1 MPFLFAIVF
10 IVKQFDMEMLRIG
23 SRGDEVRSLQ
33 ILLSNHG
40 FIGTADGI
48 FGNGTEDLVIGFQKK
63 NNLSAD
69 GIVGKSTWAL
79 LLNNKDEKRIDDDK
93 YVLTTKKYFNEP
105 IAKKNI
111 VLHHTNGWTVRKG
124 TEDRPS
130 MNHFNWWKST
140 NGHVSTAF
148 SVDHK
153 GNIYQHFD
161 PQMWAYHLGIGG
173 SRKFLDKQS
182 IGIELV
188 NEGHMVKK
196 DDKFFWVL
204 GDDKDGLVPY
214 NRLQYEPVHV
224 KKEWRGY
231 NYFAPYPK
239 EQVDSTLWLV
249 EHLCSKYNIKKNF
262 IEDNDYHEE
271 ILSGAYE
278 GIYNHAN
285 VRDYPET
292 KNKWDI
298 SPAFNFK
305 DFKKRLLS

>member
-1 MPFLFAIVF
+1 
-10 IVKQFDMEMLRIG
+10 METLRIG
-23 SRGDEVRSLQ
+23 SRGDSVRSLQ
-33 ILLSNHG
+33 MLLNNHG
-40 FIGTADGI
+40 FSGNPDGI
-48 FGNGTEDLVIGFQKK
+48 FGNGTEDNVIAFQRK

-69 GIVGKSTWAL
+69 GIVGNSTWAAL
-79 LLNNKDEKRIDDDK
+79 LKDKETKRIDDTK
-93 YVLTTKKYFNEP
+93 YVLTTKKYFPEP
-105 IAKKNI
+105 ILKKNI

-148 SVDHK
+148 SIDHK

-161 PQMWAYHLGIGG
+161 PQFWAYHLGIGG
-173 SRKFLDKQS
+173 SRKYLDKQS

-196 DDKFFWVL
+196 DDKYYWVL
-204 GDDKDGLVPY
+204 GDDADGLIPY
-214 NRLQYEPVHV
+214 NRTQYEPVHV

-239 EQVDSTLWLV
+239 EQQDATLWLV
-249 EHLCSKYNIKKNF
+249 KHLCDRYNITKNF
-262 IEDNDYHEE
+262 IDDNDFHEE

-285 VRDYPET
+285 VRIYPAPNG

-298 SPAFNFK
+298 SPAFDFK
-305 DFKKRLLS
+305 DFKNRLSE